1 MHVTDLTRVH
11 LDGANLEG
19 AQFFCSTLDHATM
32 TGADLRGAN
41 LVFASLR
48 HAQLSRA
55 NLQKVQLGAAVLV
68 GTDLTYTIFTGAD
81 ITTTVFVDVD
91 LSAAIGLEI
100 VHHLSPSHVGID
112 SLYKSK
118 GKIPEAFLRGCGVPE
133 DFITYARALSKNP
146 IEYNSCFISYS
157 SKDKDFA
164 DRLHADLQTRAIRCW
179 YAPEDLKIGDKFRVR
194 IEESIRIYDKVM
206 IVLSED
212 SIRSAWVEDEVETAL
227 ENERRNPD
235 SLILFPIRLD
245 DAIMETE
252 HAWAASLRRT
262 RHVGDFSNWK
272 NHDAYQKA
280 LKRLLRDLKS
290 QTKATRAPGLSGQ

>member
-1 MHVTDLTRVH
+1 
-11 LDGANLEG
+11 
-19 AQFFCSTLDHATM
+19 M

-227 ENERRNPD
+227 ENEGNN
-235 SLILFPIRLD
+235 ILDNSRI
-245 DAIMETE
+245 
-252 HAWAASLRRT
+252 S
-262 RHVGDFSNWK
+262 S
-272 NHDAYQKA
+272 
-280 LKRLLRDLKS
+280 
-290 QTKATRAPGLSGQ
+290 